1 MTHILA
7 TEGTYPFITLP
18 LAEYPVVIVVK
29 SKGKSKEPKRVN
41 NFGMRNTEV
50 RSQNPE
56 FRRTVKRT
64 HDEKVGFSG
73 ADTAP
78 F

>member
-1 MTHILA
+1 
-7 TEGTYPFITLP
+7 
-18 LAEYPVVIVVK
+18 VK
-29 SKGKSKEPKRVN
+29 SEGKSKEPKRVN

-64 HDEKVGFSG
+64 HDGKVGFSG